1 MRSYLD
7 LVEEKY
13 LNSIG
18 WDPEDS
24 YSQFALNSNNVLDFN
39 IPSHFKMHA
48 SSQTTDRTFTDH
60 TLASSSL
67 LTGSVSYLFSTIP
80 FKCNPSSSI
89 PLNCLTQCYKPVYKT
104 AKDLKSPFASMI
116 FGRMHFPGQQ
126 LEAMYIQGLGQISAI
141 TRWVVDPRLETPLI
155 LTSTIQSRSNKW
167 SREFIYSTHEN
178 LFGLRALA
186 NLCSWEEKNT
196 ESRLVSGF
204 EVFYASKK
212 KSPGLSAGIK
222 YQTQYRLN
230 RDWPRISPGN
240 HDASSSSPD
249 ELSGTGES
257 DTVSSVTSSAIPLTL
272 SLVTNPLMGS
282 ISVAYSLQ
290 PTPLLALAT
299 RFDYNLYSY
308 LSDLTL
314 GCELW
319 RTTPISLSSEI
330 SDDKRDGPISVFKVS
345 TSLAS
350 QTAQILWEGSVHDF
364 IVSVGLKFC
373 YSDSSAPAQTGIEI
387 TYSV

>member
-196 ESRLVSGF
+196 ESRLV
-204 EVFYASKK
+204 
-212 KSPGLSAGIK
+212 
-222 YQTQYRLN
+222 N
-230 RDWPRISPGN
+230 WPRISPGN

-330 SDDKRDGPISVFKVS
+330 SDDRRDGPISVFKVS